1 MIKLTKRIFVDGF
14 FRYEDIP
21 NECKTYAE
29 TIKKFGGKQDW
40 YDKKAHRFTVNGD
53 LYLMEKLKEK

>member
-1 MIKLTKRIFVDGF
+1 MIKVKKRITVNGCWDYEEVPNDG
-14 FRYEDIP
+14 
-21 NECKTYAE
+21 KTFAE
-29 TIKKFGGKQDW
+29 TVRKFGGKQDW

>member
-21 NECKTYAE
+21 NDCKTYTE

>member
-14 FRYEDIP
+14 YRYEDIS
-21 NECKTYAE
+21 NDCKTYAE

-40 YDKKAHRFTVNGD
+40 YDKKAHRFTVKGD

>member
-1 MIKLTKRIFVDGF
+1 MIKVVKRITINNCWGYQEV
-14 FRYEDIP
+14 P
-21 NECKTYAE
+21 NDSKTYSE
-29 TIKKFGGKQDW
+29 TVKKFGGKQDW